1 LAQEKANVFRSE
13 MSETLREIIN
23 KLWIAPVH
31 AEWTPRTDTVDLAD
45 IRRWSKSD
53 DVEILGFTSALIH
66 DARFRINPPLTPD
79 EYRAFVM
86 HYYERCLKEDPNG
99 KWADSRYSAGA
110 ALVNIFAS
118 LWRDS
123 RVSRETLKELKDWF
137 GRLYAEGDE
146 PLRTCLVTAT
156 FEHLFEQ
163 KEIRDLFADWKTHP
177 VLAKAHKEASEWYVR
192 GGRTPLGR
200 PHPRHPKRKR

>member
-1 LAQEKANVFRSE
+1 
-13 MSETLREIIN
+13 MTETLQEIIH
-23 KLWIAPVH
+23 KLWIAPEN
-31 AEWTPRTDTVDLAD
+31 AEWKPRTDTLQLAD
-45 IRRWSKSD
+45 IRRWSRSD
-53 DVEILGFTSALIH
+53 DVEILGFTSAMIH
-66 DARFRINPPLTPD
+66 DARFRINPPLMPE

-86 HYYERCLKEDPNG
+86 HYYERCLKEDPKG

-118 LWRDS
+118 LLRDS
-123 RVSRETLKELKDWF
+123 RVSREIVKEMKDWF

-163 KEIRDLFADWKTHP
+163 KEIREFFADWRIHP
-177 VLAKAHKEASEWYVR
+177 VLARAHKEASEWYV
-192 GGRTPLGR
+192 GGGKTPLGR
-200 PHPRHPKRKR
+200 PHPRHPRHKR